1 MYVFCAVLSGE
12 CKHIVREFQKA
23 LNDTDTYVEM
33 WIVMVIKT
41 HILSQDIQ
49 SKEDAD

>member
-1 MYVFCAVLSGE
+1 MWYAERRDRVRSQCSLVFCVVLSGGL
-12 CKHIVREFQKA
+12 VNVNTLFA

-41 HILSQDIQ
+41 H
-49 SKEDAD
+49 